1 MVAANYSEFRK
12 DLKRFLDEAE
22 ENGETIVIKRKSGNG
37 AVLISLEEYNSL
49 LETVHLLKSE
59 ANALQLSRSIKE
71 YKQGNNVQVDL
82 NNLAAE

>member
-71 YKQGNNVQVDL
+71 YKQGNNVHVDL